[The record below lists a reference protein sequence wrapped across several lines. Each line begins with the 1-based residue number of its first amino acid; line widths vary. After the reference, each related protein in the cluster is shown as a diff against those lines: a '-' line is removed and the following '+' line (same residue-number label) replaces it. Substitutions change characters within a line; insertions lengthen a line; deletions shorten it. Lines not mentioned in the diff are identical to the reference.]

1 MQKIRKQAEA
11 EVVPSASLVKVMV
24 EVEVKVEVGVGWS
37 SSSRDE
43 FTIFLGVGGWL
54 GGVEEWRIKLTSVK
68 VEVEVEVEAELD
80 NKNLIKRFYEY
91 RNMFQGEEI

>member
-1 MQKIRKQAEA
+1 M
-11 EVVPSASLVKVMV
+11 
-24 EVEVKVEVGVGWS
+24 
-37 SSSRDE
+37 
-43 FTIFLGVGGWL
+43 